1 MSNTKS
7 YYHVVMTSQASM
19 PNSCWG
25 RYGNVAIVRVKADHP
40 PPKIIRDTNTAK
52 VVWHSG
58 PQNMGT
64 TERCAFERTLVEAY
78 EECERLNG

>member
-1 MSNTKS
+1 MND
-7 YYHVVMTSQASM
+7 YYYIVMTSQASM

-25 RYGNVAIVRVKADHP
+25 KYGNVAILRIEKGGVEPA
-40 PPKIIRDTNTAK
+40 IIRDTKTAK

-64 TERCAFERTLVEAY
+64 TERCAFMRALAEAE
-78 EECERLNG
+78 EECDRLNNQG